1 MDAFAECIYLR
12 LLDRPVMFLVKRI
25 TIKAF
30 SQTGEG
36 VERIARRM
44 RGNALFYNVGKCGHQ
59 KASPSGEA
67 VGLVPT
73 DEV

>member
-25 TIKAF
+25 AIKAF
-30 SQTGEG
+30 FQTGEG

-44 RGNALFYNVGKCGHQ
+44 RKIAG
-59 KASPSGEA
+59 
-67 VGLVPT
+67 
-73 DEV
+73 